1 MRKRGIFGKAVL
13 GVSLLFV
20 TVYTIWAAWEQHRT
34 GMEPSPTLTQWVY
47 TFWGIE
53 VTLLCLKRIFAKRDA
68 ENGKD
73 DANEQ
78 RQDLD

>member
-13 GVSLLFV
+13 GISLLFV
-20 TVYTIWAAWEQHRT
+20 TVYTVWAAWEQHRT
-34 GMEPSPTLTQWVY
+34 GVEPSPTLTQWVY

-53 VTLLCLKRIFAKRDA
+53 VTLLCLKRIFAKRD
-68 ENGKD
+68 ERKD

-78 RQDLD
+78 GENLD